1 MRGARDAP
9 APICDVHVEI
19 DAHWPYIQNIL
30 HDLRRVSDPGVDEP
44 ISKGTNNDDWEELT
58 SLAIPQT
65 TAQPLTKVVQEAYHI
80 FDHRMRTNHPTF
92 FSFIPSN
99 STELSWLG
107 DILVSA
113 FNAHTGGRIAS
124 AGPCGVETALVGW
137 LASKINFPS
146 TAGGLFV
153 SGGSMANLM
162 AMTIARDQVLPRG
175 AHSRGVIYVGDQVH
189 YSISKAARV
198 LGFGEDQ
205 VRQVKCNAS
214 FQTMPQDL
222 QRQIRRDKQT
232 GLIPFLVVATF
243 GCTETGA
250 IDPIDE
256 ISKIVS
262 GEGLWLH
269 VDGAFGASVAL
280 SSSRQE
286 VASVLG
292 LAHSV
297 SWDAH
302 KWLFQ
307 TYGCGMLLVHDK
319 NKLVSSF
326 HSKADIIDRE
336 GRLEPDIGEFWD
348 FGIELTR
355 PSRAMRLWFT
365 FRVLGEERIG
375 TWIDHGPDL
384 TETIQSCLEERPC
397 WEIVSRASLGILNFR
412 YNPGGMTEEAL
423 AKVNEQIRQAM
434 LASNTAAFMT
444 TKLQG
449 KVALRICCITTH
461 LAREHAVNLV
471 RVLDQ
476 TARAEYERQQHPSR
490 RPSAALRR

>member
-1 MRGARDAP
+1 MTATTDAP
-9 APICDVHVEI
+9 APICDVHEEI

-30 HDLRRVSDPGVDEP
+30 EDLRQVSDPDIDEP
-44 ISKGTNNDDWEELT
+44 ISKGTDNDDWEELT

-99 STELSWLG
+99 STELSWIG

-124 AGPCGVETALVGW
+124 AGPCGVETALVEW

-162 AMTIARDQVLPRG
+162 AMVIARDQALPKG
-175 AHSRGVIYVGDQVH
+175 THSRGIIYVGDQVH
-189 YSISKAARV
+189 YSITKAARI
-198 LGFGEDQ
+198 LGFDEEQ
-205 VRQVKCNAS
+205 VRQIKCGTS
-214 FQTMPQDL
+214 FQIIPQDL
-222 QRQIRRDKQT
+222 QKQIREDKQN

-256 ISKIVS
+256 ISEIVS
-262 GEGLWLH
+262 REGLWLH

-280 SSSRQE
+280 SSSRQGM
-286 VASVLG
+286 ASVLG
-292 LAHSV
+292 HAHSV

-319 NKLVSSF
+319 SKLVSSF

-336 GRLEPDIGEFWD
+336 GRLEPEVGEFWD
-348 FGIELTR
+348 LGIELTR

-365 FRVLGEERIG
+365 LRVLGEERIG
-375 TWIDHGPDL
+375 RWIDHGPNL
-384 TETIQSCLEERPC
+384 TEIIQSCLEEIPC

-412 YNPGGMTEEAL
+412 YNPGGMTEEEL
-423 AKVNEQIRQAM
+423 AKLNEQIRQAM
-434 LASNTAAFMT
+434 LASNTAALMT

-449 KVALRICCITTH
+449 KLALRICCITTH
-461 LAREHAVNLV
+461 LTREHAVNLV
-471 RVLDQ
+471 RALDQ
-476 TARAEYERQQHPSR
+476 TAKIQYDPTAVLQK
-490 RPSAALRR
+490 